1 MRLHTRFVVFGAL
14 IAAASCGGS
23 GYSTGLTSGG
33 TGGTGGTG
41 GSTSNSI
48 SVANNSFTPSAT
60 TVPVGTTV
68 TWTWA
73 QGSVTHNVTFSDGVA
88 SADMS
93 SGTYSRTFNT
103 AGTYS
108 YDCTIHGSA
117 MSGTITVK

>member
-1 MRLHTRFVVFGAL
+1 MRLHTKVLVFGAL
-14 IAAASCGGS
+14 VVAASCGGS
-23 GYSTGLTSGG
+23 GYSTGPGTGAGGGGGG
-33 TGGTGGTG
+33 TV

-48 SVANNSFTPSAT
+48 TVANNSFSPSAT
-60 TVPVGTTV
+60 TVAVGTTV

-73 QGSVTHNVTFSDGVA
+73 QGSVTHNVTFSDGTA

-108 YDCTIHGSA
+108 YTCTIHGSA